1 MSEHLRYLSHHS
13 RIPVSCMPNAGLP
26 ELGADG
32 AVYPL
37 QPHEL
42 AEAHDAFV
50 REFGLALVGGCCGTT
65 PEHLA
70 QVVDQVQGRGVPD
83 RKPHVEPAAAS
94 IYQSVPF
101 RQDTSY
107 LVIGERTNANGSK
120 AFREAMLE
128 ERYDDCVEIAR
139 GQIRDGA
146 HMLDLCV
153 DYVGRDGVRDMRE
166 LAAPAGHRL
175 HAAAGAGLHRGGGAG
190 SWVGDA
196 WWACRTQLRQLRGR

>member
-1 MSEHLRYLSHHS
+1 EMSEHLRYLSHHS
-13 RIPVSCMPNAGLP
+13 RIPLSCMPNAGLP

-42 AEAHDAFV
+42 AEAHDTFI

-70 QVVDQVQGRGVPD
+70 QVVERVQGRGVPD

-101 RQDTSY
+101 R
-107 LVIGERTNANGSK
+107 
-120 AFREAMLE
+120 
-128 ERYDDCVEIAR
+128 
-139 GQIRDGA
+139 
-146 HMLDLCV
+146 
-153 DYVGRDGVRDMRE
+153 
-166 LAAPAGHRL
+166 
-175 HAAAGAGLHRGGGAG
+175 
-190 SWVGDA
+190 
-196 WWACRTQLRQLRGR
+196 